1 MASFYLPDTRALR
14 EAEDLM
20 ALMGADAEEEAIAR
34 ADRSRDVGNHI
45 AFCRWRQIGRL
56 IAFLAEDEAPPTT
69 H

>member
-1 MASFYLPDTRALR
+1 MTSFYLPDAAALR

-20 ALMGADAEEEAIAR
+20 TMMGEEAEDEANAR
-34 ADRSRDVGNHI
+34 AARSRDVGNHI

-56 IAFLAEDEAPPTT
+56 IAFLGSDERPIL